1 MEPRTDPD
9 AADAAAASLTP
20 PRLREA
26 VAAVIGTDPDNLR
39 GDQNLVL
46 LGLGSLE
53 MMRLVNQWRRLGL
66 RVAFQ
71 DLAARPTLDAWW
83 QRIDAAQ
90 RAATEDTHPADRE
103 AGR

>member
-1 MEPRTDPD
+1 MEPRTDPN
-9 AADAAAASLTP
+9 AADAAADSMTP
-20 PRLREA
+20 PRLRET

-71 DLAARPTLDAWW
+71 DLAAQPTLDAWW
-83 QRIDAAQ
+83 QRIDAAR

>member
-1 MEPRTDPD
+1 MEPSIDPGT
-9 AADAAAASLTP
+9 ADAAAGPLTA

-26 VAAVIGTDPDNLR
+26 VAAVIGADPESLQ

-66 RVAFQ
+66 RIPFQ
-71 DLAARPTLDAWW
+71 DLAAQPTLDAWW

-90 RAATEDTHPADRE
+90 RSASHAADGEV
-103 AGR
+103 GR